1 MPYQE
6 MVTANEIRN
15 RIEGMNFEVL
25 VNKISEKMKQLDFF
39 RIQYTDQRCD
49 IGALIDEYEVVQAKE
64 VDLDRL
70 KEALNLNA
78 YGLELHVIPEPN
90 IEGEK
95 ITYISLSEE
104 KQKQYQEMLE
114 EKVNI
119 AIAKFNT
126 VNVNNVCLPYVDSFD
141 SRMVANKF
149 FNIAKE
155 AGYEVTISPIQKTP
169 LHPIKSYN
177 VTINLA

>member
-49 IGALIDEYEVVQAKE
+49 VGSLIDEYEVVQAKE
-64 VDLDRL
+64 VDLDKL
-70 KEALNLNA
+70 KDALNLNA
-78 YGLELHVIPEPN
+78 YGLELRVIPEPN
-90 IEGEK
+90 IQGEK
-95 ITYISLSEE
+95 VTYISLSEE

-119 AIAKFNT
+119 AITKFNS
-126 VNVNNVCLPYVDSFD
+126 VNTNNVSIPYVDSFD
-141 SRMVANKF
+141 SRMVAYKF